1 MMMGLD
7 RFRELM
13 DAYGAEPARWPAN
26 ERAAAEALLAV
37 NTEAAQLRK
46 RAGALDALL
55 DKAAGLDSAAG
66 MATAIDTE
74 RLIAA
79 ITTQPQRTAE
89 IVQLR
94 PARRASPGAFW
105 LKVASL
111 AAAATIGFL
120 VGVTQLANF
129 GDPTTSSSGLE
140 LADVSPW

>member
-37 NTEAAQLRK
+37 NAEAAQLRK
-46 RAGALDALL
+46 RAAALDALL
-55 DKAAGLDSAAG
+55 DKAAG
-66 MATAIDTE
+66 MASAIDAE
-74 RLIAA
+74 RLVASVTA
-79 ITTQPQRTAE
+79 QPQRSAE

-94 PARRASPGAFW
+94 PARSASPGTFW

-129 GDPTTSSSGLE
+129 GDPTSSSSGLE